1 MVWLDAFTVENGN
14 GCTVGESDEKYKNIS
29 VTFNK
34 KSNVTIKFNIDS
46 QNQKHLYV
54 IAESAL
60 PKVADSVALTA
71 SSETVKVGDSVTL
84 TAVANSP
91 ASTNLTYTFTKTSG
105 GDANETQNNDKL
117 TVTPTAAGT
126 YKYTVTVSAGGYSPV
141 TSTEVSFTVTAPV
154 TYYLGGR
161 VVQKS
166 ENSDWIAPDS
176 TTNTS
181 CKFVETETDGLYK
194 YESEQTPA
202 AWSEKR
208 NNLLQYFYVR
218 TSLGGALYYGN
229 AESGNDA
236 LALTAQGQKAN
247 LAEIDNTDVKN
258 LIYINSND
266 TSINATFWLDTR
278 NNKYKLWYTTTL
290 PHNYCSRWCISVC

>member
-1 MVWLDAFTVENGN
+1 MINGTAEWTPKQELDKMTYSDTDGYYSITYTDKTPGTYQFKITDNNSEWYGYDAFTVENGN

-84 TAVANSP
+84 TAVADNP
-91 ASTNLTYTFTKTSG
+91 ASANLTYKFTKTSG
-105 GDANETQNNDKL
+105 GDATVVQDNDKL

-126 YKYTVTVSAGGYSPV
+126 YKYTVTVSADGYSPV
-141 TSTEVSFTVTAPV
+141 TSNEVSFTVTDSV

-161 VVQKS
+161 VAQNS

-176 TTNTS
+176 TDNTS
-181 CKFVETETDGLYK
+181 CKFVKTETDGLYK
-194 YESEQTPA
+194 YESNQTPA
-202 AWSEKR
+202 AWSETRK
-208 NNLLQYFYVR
+208 NLLQYFYVR
-218 TSLGGALYYGN
+218 TSLG
-229 AESGNDA
+229 
-236 LALTAQGQKAN
+236 
-247 LAEIDNTDVKN
+247 
-258 LIYINSND
+258 
-266 TSINATFWLDTR
+266 TR
-278 NNKYKLWYTTTL
+278 
-290 PHNYCSRWCISVC
+290 S